1 MLKLSRVELEL
12 LTCPDAYL
20 FLESAVRGGI
30 SVISNRYARS
40 NNPLVPGYDDT
51 KPTSYIG
58 YYDANNLYA
67 KSMEEKLPLRDFC
80 FLNENEISTFDVMT
94 VDPDGDKGYF
104 VECDIIYPENLHD
117 SHSDLPMIPSH
128 LNITKDILSD
138 VSIHLGE
145 KHGQKFKP
153 QTKLAPTLESK
164 EKYICHSSNLRFYL
178 ENGLILKKVH
188 RVLSFT
194 QSAWLK
200 PYITLNTERRKN
212 SKNSFEKDYYKL
224 MNNAVR
230 ISV

>member
-1 MLKLSRVELEL
+1 MRNPGKKSY
-12 LTCPDAYL
+12 P
-20 FLESAVRGGI
+20 
-30 SVISNRYARS
+30 YATFAFS
-40 NNPLVPGYDDT
+40 T
-51 KPTSYIG
+51 
-58 YYDANNLYA
+58 
-67 KSMEEKLPLRDFC
+67 
-80 FLNENEISTFDVMT
+80 ENEISTFDVMT

-104 VECDIIYPENLHD
+104 IEYDIIYSESIHD

-145 KHGQKFKP
+145 KHGQKSKP
-153 QTKLAPTLESK
+153 QTKLAPTLENK
-164 EKYICHSSNLRFYL
+164 ENYICHSSNLRFYL

-188 RVLSFT
+188 QVLSFT

-200 PYITLNTERRKN
+200 PYITLNTERRNN

-224 MNNAVR
+224 MKNAVR